1 MGQPTR
7 IAVAGATGHIGTLV
21 SSILEHRGVG
31 VIPLSR
37 SHGLDLTT
45 GVGLATALAGVDAVV
60 DVMNSTAGDVNETV
74 SYLGTATRNLIAA
87 ERAAGVRHHVLL
99 SIVGSHRVQGNAHY
113 AGKRTQEALVEV
125 GSVPWTIVPATQF
138 HDFGAMVASWTERD
152 GIAAIAPLLIQ
163 PIAPLD
169 IADVLAD
176 VALGEPHGRYVDV
189 AGPRTEDLVDMAR
202 RTLAV
207 RRRDLRLVPTWTGL
221 FGLEMAGEVLL
232 PGPRARIAST
242 TFDEWLAAGA
252 AP

>member
-1 MGQPTR
+1 MDHPTR

-21 SSILEHRGVG
+21 ASILEGRGVA
-31 VIPLSR
+31 VVPISR

-45 GVGLATALAGVDAVV
+45 GVGLAKVLDGVDAVV
-60 DVMNSTAGDVNETV
+60 DVMSSTAGDAAAAV
-74 SYLGTATRNLIAA
+74 SYLGTATRNLMAA
-87 ERAAGVRHHVLL
+87 ERAAGVRHHLLL
-99 SIVGSHRVQGNAHY
+99 SIAGSHRVQGNAHY
-113 AGKRTQEALVEV
+113 AGKREQEALVEV

-138 HDFGAMVASWTERD
+138 HDFGAMVASWAERD

-169 IADVLAD
+169 IAGVLAEL
-176 VALGEPHGRYVDV
+176 ALGEPQGRYVDV

-202 RTLAV
+202 RTLAA
-207 RRRDLRLVPTWTGL
+207 RRRDVRLVPTWTGL
-221 FGLEMAGEVLL
+221 FGIEMAGEVLL

-252 AP
+252 TP